1 MIGDKYKIEVS
12 YPGRGFTQ
20 SFPTNNA
27 LEWVYEREDG
37 QLFFR
42 KKLSTKLT
50 FKDDPAIPSSDFT
63 ELYTVERSAN
73 SRCDKIDVIVYK
85 RCSKTGSW
93 EEHYQGY
100 LSMIDGEWNKSHCV
114 VDIPIRPLDQYAC
127 LFENWEKEHNL
138 FPIIP
143 ERHDGRSTLGA
154 IEYRNCERTI
164 LTEIDRGIP
173 AFAGNTGCVDQT
185 EMINGRWTLV
195 QWRINEGVS
204 VYTEWA
210 REVYSGSNPG
220 SGWTDIGGGRWA
232 RNVEVYEDINAFL
245 NEGGRYIRAWKI
257 VQYQI
262 TNGMK
267 LTDVIEKLLQQAFT
281 CQYTIVS
288 NFFGLNPDG
297 TAPTNR
303 AYDKAFDHVR
313 NTYVFHKNDIRRA
326 KDKDQSATSLIISF
340 KRLLENLKVL
350 FNVYFIIDENE
361 PNKIR
366 LEHVSYWDDRRML
379 DLTQS
384 RFLKDIEG
392 RWKYT
397 YEKQDLPIKEHFKF
411 MEQGEKYYEFD
422 AIPIEYEYTCSN
434 DAKEN
439 EKTYPADYVTTA
451 VDDMVQNPT
460 KYSEDGM
467 VLVEIHPF
475 GYIQSGIARGGNV
488 LRNGNLSWWSLM
500 DFYHR
505 WNRPQQY
512 GFLNTQLV
520 KFDTYKRTRKQEP
533 IQIQLCCS
541 DYTNFNPKDLVKTQ
555 LGWGE
560 ILTAKYSEPSEVLT
574 VELLHD

>member
-127 LFENWEKEHNL
+127 LFENWEKEHNVFSL
-138 FPIIP
+138 VFDRY
-143 ERHDGRSTLGA
+143 EGRSTLGV
-154 IEYRNCERTI
+154 IENKTCHRTI
-164 LTEIDRGIP
+164 LADKNLPAFEGSTGCIDR
-173 AFAGNTGCVDQT
+173 N
-185 EMINGRWTLV
+185 EMQNGRWVLV
-195 QWRINEGVS
+195 KWRVFVGTS
-204 VYTEWA
+204 VETIWS
-210 REVYSGSNPG
+210 REVFTGPNPG
-220 SGWTDIGGGRWA
+220 NGWSDIGGGRWA
-232 RNVEVYEDINAFL
+232 REVQV
-245 NEGGRYIRAWKI
+245 NENLEAAIDDGNLYYREWNI

-267 LTDVIEKLLQQAFT
+267 LREVVEKMVQQLLP

-288 NFFGLNPDG
+288 NFFGINPDG

-313 NTYVFHKNDIRRA
+313 NTYVFQKNDIRRA
-326 KDKDQSATSLIISF
+326 KNKDQSSFVLNISL

-397 YEKQDLPIKEHFKF
+397 YEKQSLPIKENFKF
-411 MEQGEKYYEFD
+411 MELGEKFFLFD
-422 AIPIEYEYTCSN
+422 SEPISYEYTCSN

-439 EKTYPADYVTTA
+439 EATYTADFVTTA
-451 VDDMVQNPT
+451 VDDIVEFPD
-460 KYSEDGM
+460 KYSENGL

-475 GYIQSGIARGGNV
+475 GYIQSGFARNQNV

>member
-12 YPGRGFTQ
+12 YPGKGFTE
-20 SFPTNNA
+20 SFPINSS
-27 LEWVYEREDG
+27 LEWAYEREDG

-73 SRCDKIDVIVYK
+73 SRCNKIDVIVYK
-85 RCSKTGSW
+85 RCSKNGSW

-127 LFENWEKEHNL
+127 LFENWEKDINILLLPGVEKQ
-138 FPIIP
+138 
-143 ERHDGRSTLGA
+143 DSRSTIGV
-154 IEYRNCERTI
+154 IENKTCTRET
-164 LTEIDRGIP
+164 LAFQGVP
-173 AFAGNTGCVDQT
+173 AYTGNVSCVDEAEYKAGAWQLVYWQIIEGSYVET
-185 EMINGRWTLV
+185 RW
-195 QWRINEGVS
+195 S
-204 VYTEWA
+204 
-210 REVYSGSNPG
+210 REVFFGNQPG
-220 SGWTDIGGGRWA
+220 PDWTDIGGGRWA
-232 RNVEVYEDINAFL
+232 RQVHVVENLEQAK
-245 NEGGRYIRAWKI
+245 NEGGVYFRSWSI
-257 VQYQI
+257 VQYQL
-262 TNGMK
+262 TGGVK
-267 LTDVIEKLLQQAFT
+267 LNDILPKMVESYFS

-288 NFFGLNPDG
+288 NFFGISPDG

-303 AYDKAFDHVR
+303 AYSKAFDHAR
-313 NTYVFHKNDIRRA
+313 NLIIYKNIDVKRA
-326 KDKDQSATSLIISF
+326 KDKDDSSTKLNISL

-366 LEHVSYWDDRRML
+366 LEHLSYWDDRRML

-397 YEKQDLPIKEHFKF
+397 YEKQNLPIKEYFKF
-411 MEQGEKYYEFD
+411 MQDTQTLFD
-422 AIPIEYEYTCSN
+422 GLPIEYDYTCSN
-434 DAKEN
+434 EN
-439 EKTYPADYVTTA
+439 NKTNEAVYTADYSLTS
-451 VDDMVQNPT
+451 VDDMVSFPQ
-460 KYSEDGM
+460 KYPDEGM
-467 VLVEIHPF
+467 VFVDRNPL
-475 GYIQSGIARGGNV
+475 GYIVTGLALGTQAQ
-488 LRNGNLSWWSLM
+488 RNGHLSWSSLQ
-500 DFYHR
+500 DYYHR
-505 WNRPQQY
+505 HGRPQQY
-512 GFLNTQLV
+512 GTMNGQLT
-520 KFDTYKRTRKQEP
+520 KFDSYKRTRKQDP